1 MEQILPH
8 FAEGKVVK
16 GFGRGSKELGI
27 PTANF
32 PEKVVENLPKDLP
45 GGVYYGWANVDNGEV
60 LKMVLSIGWNPYYHN
75 TKKSMETHVIHTFK
89 EDFYGSTL
97 KVIMLGYIR
106 PMRDFSS
113 LGELIDAINDDIQQA
128 KDKLDLPENTSYKQN
143 NFLFDEI
150 KEDV

>member
-1 MEQILPH
+1 MEKKLPY

-16 GFGRGSKELGI
+16 GFGRGSKDLGI

-32 PEKVVENLPKDLP
+32 PENVVECLPKDFP
-45 GGVYYGWANVDNGEV
+45 AGVYYGWANVDNGEV
-60 LKMVLSIGWNPYYHN
+60 HKMVLSIGWNPYYNN
-75 TKKSMETHVIHTFK
+75 TKKSMETHVIHMFK

-106 PMRDFSS
+106 PMKNFSS
-113 LGELIDAINDDIQQA
+113 LDELIGAINSDISEA
-128 KDKLDLPENTSYKQN
+128 KEKLDLPENSSFKDN